1 MRGIRPG
8 RRGGL
13 AGLALVAAG
22 VVLLLALERAVSG
35 GSPSAQSSGL
45 APAGQ
50 PPPEPPAVGERAARQ
65 AYGSLPLSFVPN
77 AGQND
82 RRVRYSAQAGD
93 TSFFFTRRGAVV
105 ALAGKEKGFALRLG
119 FLGADRR
126 VAIGGQRRVAGRVN
140 YLLGRDRTG
149 WHTNLPTYHEVVYRQ
164 LWPGID
170 LRFRGSEGQL
180 KYELEVAPG
189 ASVDAIRLAYAGA
202 SGVSLD
208 RDGDLLLRTPL
219 GTFRDTR
226 PISYQPLGG
235 KRVPVRSRFVLAGG
249 GRYGFGVGAYDRRLP
264 LIIDPGLQ
272 YSTYLGGSSFDSGS
286 GIAVDAAGSAYVT
299 GETDSTDFPTTSG
312 AVESAP
318 NGDSDAFVTKL
329 NRSGTG
335 LVYTTYL
342 GGGGD
347 DIGNGIA
354 VDPVGSAYVTGETD
368 STDFPTTSGAFEPTN
383 GRLDI
388 DAFVAKLD
396 ATGSAL
402 LYSTYLGG
410 RLGDETGGGIAVD
423 PAGNAYVT
431 GETDSDDF
439 PTTLGAF
446 QPTYNDTGDAFVSKL
461 NPGGSALAY
470 STYLGGTDSDFGRG
484 IVVDAT
490 GAYVTGETASSD
502 FPTTPGAFDPTLNSP
517 SGGDA
522 FVTKLNMTG
531 SGLVYSTYLGGSASQ
546 TGFGIAVDPAGSAYV
561 TGETGS
567 SDFPTT
573 AGAIDPTA
581 NGSKDAFV
589 TKLNPA
595 GSALAYSTYLG
606 GSLGAETG
614 RAIAVDTAGS
624 AHVTGDTDSGDFP
637 TTLGALDPTANGNSD
652 AFVTKLNPSGSA
664 LAYSTYLGGTNSEDG
679 NGIAVDPAGGAYVTG
694 QTESSDYPTTVGAPD
709 PTLGGSSDAFVTK
722 LDVGAPATL
731 TLSPASARDPAG
743 TTHTVTATVTDA
755 AGQPAASVVARFTV
769 GGSVTTSDQ
778 CTTGAGGKCSF
789 SYQGPAQ
796 AGSDTLS
803 AYADSNNN
811 TVQDAG
817 EPTAEATKTWTALPR
832 PVTKTLTTALPRPAT
847 SAARTTIPRTRS
859 TSCSERTSTTTQTRT
874 ARTARKRT
882 SPARTIRTGMP
893 SRTRT
898 TRRTSSRTPA
908 TTPST
913 RAARPSA
920 RASRTRTSPASK
932 GIASRSSSRAPGTRP
947 ATAPSPDPSPVFP
960 PSRTGTCSTSAPAR
974 SVPAAGTWAL
984 NFDSSEVGL
993 TGEKENRTAA
1003 AFARNGAVYAVA
1015 SRDERPKPDSFGA
1028 SVAALRGQ
1036 ANLII

>member
-65 AYGSLPLSFVPN
+65 AYGRLPLSFVPN

-82 RRVRYSAQAGD
+82 RRVRYSAQAGG

-226 PISYQPLGG
+226 PISYQRIGG

-431 GETDSDDF
+431 GET
-439 PTTLGAF
+439 
-446 QPTYNDTGDAFVSKL
+446 
-461 NPGGSALAY
+461 
-470 STYLGGTDSDFGRG
+470 
-484 IVVDAT
+484 
-490 GAYVTGETASSD
+490 ASSD

-637 TTLGALDPTANGNSD
+637 TTPGALDPTANGNSD

-1015 SRDERPKPDSFGA
+1015 SRDDRPKPDSFGA